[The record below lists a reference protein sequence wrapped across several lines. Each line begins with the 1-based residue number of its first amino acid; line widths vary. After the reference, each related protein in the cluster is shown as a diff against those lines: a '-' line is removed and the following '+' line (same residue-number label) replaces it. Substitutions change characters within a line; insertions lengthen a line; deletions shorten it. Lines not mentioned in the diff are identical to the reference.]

1 MEEPPVAGSEMAF
14 SDSKPVEA
22 SEAIVKSCEGED
34 TSENLTAALDVV
46 DKAWT
51 AIENGHATEPATA
64 LLDEKQAEEAVVS
77 SEADRS
83 LSFTNGECCER
94 LEIVETLSP
103 EEGQRVMESECCP
116 AEAQDAVAP
125 NDNGMTAAAS
135 DFAAGEGTP
144 VECGSPCLDNGTTDG
159 DSAVPSDIISHAVED
174 AGSPS
179 MNDDGEPAQ
188 LAEEEV
194 DVRGMPLSEN
204 DAAESSATSECEWTR
219 RGLYF
224 WLFILLFS
232 FTERLFISR
241 GEWPQRVVSVQPA
254 RNSVRSGAVNA
265 FFE

>member
-1 MEEPPVAGSEMAF
+1 M
-14 SDSKPVEA
+14 
-22 SEAIVKSCEGED
+22 KSSEGED
-34 TSENLTAALDVV
+34 ASENLTAALDVV

-64 LLDEKQAEEAVVS
+64 LLDEKQLEEAVVS

-94 LEIVETLSP
+94 LEIVETSSP
-103 EEGQRVMESECCP
+103 EEGQRVMESECCL

-194 DVRGMPLSEN
+194 DVRGTPLSEN

-219 RGLYF
+219 RVLYF
-224 WLFILLFS
+224 WLFILFS

-254 RNSVRSGAVNA
+254 TNSVRSSAVSA

>member
-22 SEAIVKSCEGED
+22 SEAIVKSSEGED
-34 TSENLTAALDVV
+34 ASENLTAALDVV

-64 LLDEKQAEEAVVS
+64 LLDEKQLEEAVVS

-94 LEIVETLSP
+94 LEIVETSSP
-103 EEGQRVMESECCP
+103 EEGQRVMESECCL

-179 MNDDGEPAQ
+179 TNDDGEPAQ

-194 DVRGMPLSEN
+194 DVRGTPLSEN

-219 RGLYF
+219 RVLYF
-224 WLFILLFS
+224 WLFILFS
-232 FTERLFISR
+232 FAERLFHSR

-254 RNSVRSGAVNA
+254 TNSVRSSAVSA